1 MSEEQES
8 FSDYDAHVVRQN
20 TAYALEYERF
30 EASLTRSQRAIL
42 GTSATPDIEDH
53 ITLPTRKVVVG
64 ITKDAAESSLASYR
78 PDIAKDIDATK
89 DELLEL
95 GVPKEVVDRLA
106 KWHEER
112 VHREAET
119 EKASVIVKIV
129 GEFLRKS
136 NVKLCAAGL
145 AYSADLALVYGM
157 GSMDSWAKKHGVS
170 RQAVSKV
177 ANFWRS
183 ELGLPG
189 GCHMRDDKTREAYR
203 EAQLTNHWR
212 YKKYGNSP
220 TE

>member
-1 MSEEQES
+1 MSEEQED
-8 FSDYDAHVVRQN
+8 FTDYDAHVVRQN
-20 TAYALEYERF
+20 TAYALAYEEF
-30 EASLTRSQRAIL
+30 EAGLTPEQRAIL
-42 GTSATPDIEDH
+42 GRSATPDIEDH
-53 ITLPTRKVVVG
+53 HSLPTRKILIG
-64 ITKDAAESSLASYR
+64 ISKDAAESSLASYR
-78 PDIAKDIDATK
+78 PDIAKDIDGIK

-95 GVPKEVVDRLA
+95 GIPKEVVERLA

-112 VHREAET
+112 VNREAE
-119 EKASVIVKIV
+119 EAKARVIVKIV
-129 GEFLRKS
+129 GEFLLKT

-157 GSMDSWAKKHGVS
+157 GSMDAWAKQHGVS

-177 ANFWRS
+177 ANFWRN

-189 GCHMRDDKTREAYR
+189 GSHMRDDKTREAYR